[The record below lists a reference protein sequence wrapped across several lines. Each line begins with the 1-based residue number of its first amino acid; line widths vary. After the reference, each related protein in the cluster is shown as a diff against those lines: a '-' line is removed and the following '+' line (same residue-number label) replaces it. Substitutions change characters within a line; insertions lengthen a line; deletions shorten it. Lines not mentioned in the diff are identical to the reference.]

1 MQNKYPLL
9 KNINNNAL
17 KNLNTKEHLIIAGPC
32 AVEDYQST
40 LDIAKF
46 LLKNNITFLRA
57 GAFKPRTSVHD
68 FQGLGIEGLEILK
81 RVKEETGIKIVTEIT
96 DSSYLPYYDFV
107 DIIQIGARNMQN
119 FSLLSE
125 LGKTKKPIILKR
137 GFGNTLDEWLRAAEY
152 IVAQGNPNIILCE
165 RGIKTFENSTRNT
178 LDISSVAL
186 IKEYLNVPV
195 IIDPS
200 HSAGRADIIPALSK
214 ASIAVGADGLIIE
227 VHHNPKKSISDS
239 QQALDYETF
248 IKLMNTLKL

>member
-9 KNINNNAL
+9 KNINYNAL
-17 KNLNTKEHLIIAGPC
+17 KSLKIHNKLIIAGPC

-40 LDIAKF
+40 LDVAKF
-46 LLKNNITFLRA
+46 LLKNNIQFLRA

-68 FQGLGIEGLEILK
+68 FQGLGLEGLEILK
-81 RVKEETGIKIVTEIT
+81 RIKEETGIKIVTEIT
-96 DSSYLPYYDFV
+96 DSSYLSHYDFV

-195 IIDPS
+195 IVDPS

-214 ASIAVGADGLIIE
+214 AGIAVGADGLIIE

-248 IKLMNTLKL
+248 IKLINNL

>member
-17 KNLNTKEHLIIAGPC
+17 KALKIDKHLIIAGPC
-32 AVEDYQST
+32 AVEDYQKT

-46 LLKNNITFLRA
+46 LLKNNINFLRA

-68 FQGLGIEGLEILK
+68 FQGLGLEGLEILK

-96 DSSYLPYYDFV
+96 DSAYLPHYDFV

-119 FSLLSE
+119 FSLLCE
-125 LGKTKKPIILKR
+125 LGKTNKPVILKR

-152 IVAQGNPNIILCE
+152 IVAQGNYNIILCE

-195 IIDPS
+195 IVDPS
-200 HSAGRADIIPALSK
+200 HSAGRSDIIPALSK
-214 ASIAVGADGLIIE
+214 ASIAVGSDGLIIE
-227 VHHNPKKSISDS
+227 VHQNPKKSISDS

-248 IKLMNTLKL
+248 TKLLNTLKL

>member
-17 KNLNTKEHLIIAGPC
+17 KSLHINNKLIIAGPC

-40 LDIAKF
+40 LEIAKF
-46 LLKNNITFLRA
+46 LLKNDVKFLRA

-68 FQGLGIEGLEILK
+68 FQGLGLEGLEILRK
-81 RVKEETGIKIVTEIT
+81 VKEETGIKIVTEIT
-96 DSSYLPYYDFV
+96 DSSYLNNYDFV

-214 ASIAVGADGLIIE
+214 AGIAVGADGLIIE

-248 IKLMNTLKL
+248 IKLINNI

>member
-1 MQNKYPLL
+1 MK
-9 KNINNNAL
+9 
-17 KNLNTKEHLIIAGPC
+17 
-32 AVEDYQST
+32 
-40 LDIAKF
+40 
-46 LLKNNITFLRA
+46 
-57 GAFKPRTSVHD
+57 
-68 FQGLGIEGLEILK
+68 
-81 RVKEETGIKIVTEIT
+81 TGIKIVTEIT
-96 DSSYLPYYDFV
+96 DSSYLNKYDFV

-214 ASIAVGADGLIIE
+214 AGIAVGADGLIIE

-248 IKLMNTLKL
+248 IKLINNI

>member
-9 KNINNNAL
+9 KNINNNAFKTL
-17 KNLNTKEHLIIAGPC
+17 KVTDHLIIAGPC
-32 AVEDYQST
+32 AVENYHQV
-40 LDIAKF
+40 LDTAKF
-46 LLKNNITFLRA
+46 LLANNIHYLRA

-68 FQGLGIEGLEILK
+68 FQGLGLEGLEILK
-81 RVKEETGIKIVTEIT
+81 KVKEETGIRIVTEIT
-96 DSSYLPYYDFV
+96 DSSYLSSYEFV

-195 IIDPS
+195 IVDPS
-200 HSAGRADIIPALSK
+200 HSSGRADIIPALSK

-227 VHHNPKKSISDS
+227 VHPNPKKSISDS
-239 QQALDYETF
+239 QQAIDYDTF
-248 IKLMNTLKL
+248 KKILNTIKL

>member
-17 KNLNTKEHLIIAGPC
+17 KSLRIHEHLIIAGPC

-40 LDIAKF
+40 LEMAKF
-46 LLKNNITFLRA
+46 LLKNNIQFLRA

-68 FQGLGIEGLEILK
+68 FQGLGLDGLEILK

-96 DSSYLPYYDFV
+96 DSSYLPHFDFV

-214 ASIAVGADGLIIE
+214 AGIAVGADGLIIE

-248 IKLMNTLKL
+248 IKLINNL

>member
-9 KNINNNAL
+9 KNINNHAL
-17 KNLNTKEHLIIAGPC
+17 KSLNVQGLLLIAGPC
-32 AVEDYQST
+32 AVEDYAKT
-40 LDIAKF
+40 LDVAKF
-46 LLKNNITFLRA
+46 LKSNNIEYLRA

-68 FQGLGIEGLEILK
+68 FQGLGLEGLEILK
-81 RVKEETGIKIVTEIT
+81 KVKEETNIKIVTEIT
-96 DSSYLPYYDFV
+96 DVSYLNAYDFV
-107 DIIQIGARNMQN
+107 DIIQVGARNMQN
-119 FSLLSE
+119 FSLLSA
-125 LGKTKKPIILKR
+125 LGKTKKPILLKR

-195 IIDPS
+195 IVDPS

-239 QQALDYETF
+239 QQALDYDTF
-248 IKLMNTLKL
+248 KKLLKNIQE